1 LKEVK
6 TDATFKGNFNEG
18 HRKFEEFMQKE
29 DKKIKPFNNFGKRA
43 PRNTFIHSN
52 HPSRDQSQR
61 NKENVM
67 KNGINFLKAKSK
79 KKSM

>member
-1 LKEVK
+1 
-6 TDATFKGNFNEG
+6 
-18 HRKFEEFMQKE
+18 MQKE
-29 DKKIKPFNNFGKRA
+29 DKKIKPFNHFGKRA
-43 PRNTFIHSN
+43 PRNTLIHSN

-67 KNGINFLKAKSK
+67 KNGLNFLKGKSK